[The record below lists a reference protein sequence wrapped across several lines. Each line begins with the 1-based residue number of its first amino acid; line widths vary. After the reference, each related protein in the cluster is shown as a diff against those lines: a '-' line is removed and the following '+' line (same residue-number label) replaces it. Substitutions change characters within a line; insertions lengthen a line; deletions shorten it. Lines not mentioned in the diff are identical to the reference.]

1 MKTTLLS
8 LLLLATA
15 VSIEAQNLPQTFQL
29 ADAPRYSEKT
39 GYGFDRVDT
48 PKKNSNDPFY
58 FSVRV
63 PDGNYRVTVRLG
75 SKKQAGNTTVR
86 AESRRLFVENLPTKK
101 GEFVEETFIV
111 NKRSHRISAK
121 EFVKVKDRE
130 KSKLDWDDR
139 LTIEIYG
146 DAPVCESIRVEAADP
161 ATPTIFLCVNS
172 TVVDQ

>member
-8 LLLLATA
+8 LLLLAS
-15 VSIEAQNLPQTFQL
+15 VSIEAQNLPQTFKL

-39 GYGFDRVDT
+39 GYGYDRVDT
-48 PKKNSNDPFY
+48 PKKGSNAPFY

-75 SKKQAGNTTVR
+75 SKNQAGNTTVR

-111 NKRSHRISAK
+111 NKRSPRISAK
-121 EFVKVKDRE
+121 ESVKVKDRRQIDNRNQRRGTCMR
-130 KSKLDWDDR
+130 KHPCRSCRPFHSHNLLMRKQH
-139 LTIEIYG
+139 G
-146 DAPVCESIRVEAADP
+146 SG
-161 ATPTIFLCVNS
+161 S
-172 TVVDQ
+172 GK